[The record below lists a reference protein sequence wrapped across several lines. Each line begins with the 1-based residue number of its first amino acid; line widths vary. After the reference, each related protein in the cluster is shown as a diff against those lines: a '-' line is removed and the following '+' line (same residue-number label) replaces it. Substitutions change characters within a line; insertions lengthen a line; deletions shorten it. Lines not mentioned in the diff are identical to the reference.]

1 LFWIV
6 NLESSQFSK
15 IWPVF
20 TNPTNPHESSHILST
35 IAQKESLN
43 IQICKSWILSN
54 PDLRTREFGFGS
66 PNLKD
71 LYCGFDSWPFFKRF
85 VSWIWFAR
93 PKISTYSIHINLEGL
108 EYKSR
113 KLRSH
118 IFRSNTFVEKTFNFQ
133 KIIKT
138 WESVPICLKFSSF
151 S

>member
-1 LFWIV
+1 M
-6 NLESSQFSK
+6 NHESSQFSK

-20 TNPTNPHESSHILST
+20 TNPTNPCESSQILST
-35 IAQKESLN
+35 IAQKESLK

-85 VSWIWFAR
+85 VLWIQFAR

-108 EYKSR
+108 EYKSC

-118 IFRSNTFVEKTFNFQ
+118 IFWSNTIIKKTFNFQ
-133 KIIKT
+133 KKFKT
-138 WESVPICLKFSSF
+138 W
-151 S
+151 